1 MEQNGGASATSGT
14 SATAEN
20 QVEDS
25 GAGNIKIKVSYGSN
39 NFDVFISPQSTFAK
53 ETGLEPEVQN
63 LLFRGKEKDEQ
74 ETLHMA
80 GVKDNAKVILMEN
93 APIKE
98 EVVERVEEIKESIEP
113 IKEISTGVEAVSRIR
128 EENNEFAEQV
138 ASLEAVVGCETQVA
152 DKDFVFVTE
161 MLMRQL
167 LKLDGIDAQG
177 EGRTQRKLEVRRL
190 QGLVD
195 KLDKLKADNSNIST
209 DIIKTASS
217 EPSMPSPKVTQEWEV
232 FE

>member
-39 NFDVFISPQSTFAK
+39 NFDVFISPQSTFADLKMVTAK

-217 EPSMPSPKVTQEWEV
+217 EPSMPSPKM
-232 FE
+232 